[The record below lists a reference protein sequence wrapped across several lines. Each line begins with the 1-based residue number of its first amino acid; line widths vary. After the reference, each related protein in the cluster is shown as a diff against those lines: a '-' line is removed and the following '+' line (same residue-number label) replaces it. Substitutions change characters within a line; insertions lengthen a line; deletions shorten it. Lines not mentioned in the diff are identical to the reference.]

1 MNKKIV
7 YIIICI
13 ILILV
18 ILFLMKNNG
27 GNNISNEVLTENIIE
42 ENVLNEE
49 ENIIDE
55 NTTIVENVINNVA
68 IEENNTVQT
77 IQNAIVQDNLI
88 SSPEKNAYESEKDLG
103 STSKKQEAI
112 NMVKEYWGEDNTVT
126 FSCDS
131 VTSNGEYIIAV
142 VSKNTASVSGY
153 FRVNLEKKTVEVD
166 Y

>member
-7 YIIICI
+7 YISICI

-18 ILFLMKNNG
+18 IIFLMKNNG

>member
-18 ILFLMKNNG
+18 IIFLMKNNG

-68 IEENNTVQT
+68 IEESNTVQT

>member
-7 YIIICI
+7 YISICI

-18 ILFLMKNNG
+18 IIFLMKNNG
-27 GNNISNEVLTENIIE
+27 GNNISNEVLAENIIE

>member
-18 ILFLMKNNG
+18 IIFLMKNNG
-27 GNNISNEVLTENIIE
+27 GNNISNEVLAENIIE

-68 IEENNTVQT
+68 IEESNTVQT

-88 SSPEKNAYESEKDLG
+88 SSPEKNAYESGTGLRG
-103 STSKKQEAI
+103 
-112 NMVKEYWGEDNTVT
+112 VK
-126 FSCDS
+126 
-131 VTSNGEYIIAV
+131 
-142 VSKNTASVSGY
+142 
-153 FRVNLEKKTVEVD
+153 NLLLEEVD
-166 Y
+166 VALFNNPDIKELNIR

>member
-1 MNKKIV
+1 
-7 YIIICI
+7 
-13 ILILV
+13 
-18 ILFLMKNNG
+18 MKNNG
-27 GNNISNEVLTENIIE
+27 GNNISNEVLAENIIE

-68 IEENNTVQT
+68 IEESNTVQT

>member
-7 YIIICI
+7 YISICI

-18 ILFLMKNNG
+18 IIFLMKNNG

-68 IEENNTVQT
+68 IEESNTVQT